1 MKKKKKRRHKL
12 MYRTIENGNIIEKLV
27 GQTVKIIGWVAKK
40 RDLGGLTFV
49 DLRDRSGIVQVL
61 INEGVAR
68 PDIRNEYIIQIEGV
82 VTLKEVPNKNLKTG
96 KVEVVASKVTLINKA
111 KNPPLIIADETDA
124 LEDVRLKYRYL
135 DLRRK
140 VLQDKLIA
148 RAKITKVTR
157 EFLDNEG
164 FIEIETPI
172 LTKSTP
178 GGARDYLIPSRLNPG
193 TFYALA
199 QSPQIYKQ
207 LLMIGGLEKYYQIA
221 RCFRDEDLRSDRQP
235 DFTQIDIETSF
246 FTYEEVL
253 DLNERLLQKIF
264 KEVKGYDL
272 KLPLPRLTYHEAVEN
287 YGSDKPDLRFDLKIR
302 DLSKVLSN
310 EEYFK
315 AKEDV
320 RGLIINDPTN
330 ILSRKT
336 LDELNLIVK
345 QHGLNFLGV
354 LKYDGTAFSG
364 SLAKNITSSHTEV
377 AEALGLAA
385 NDVVLLGFDAPLAR
399 ILSALGAVRKELGV
413 RFNLIDENAYS
424 CLWVDSFP
432 LFSYDPETRR
442 FASEHHPF
450 TQPKEEDIAKLTT
463 APEEVLSYAYDIV
476 INGYEAGG
484 GSMRIYDQDL
494 QNRIFEILGLSEK
507 EIEYLFG
514 FFIEA
519 LKYGTPPHGGIAFGL
534 DRLTMILTGTDDIRD
549 VIAFPK
555 NLKGASLMSGEP
567 SKVSNLQLD
576 ELYIKINTGKDGG
589 EE

>member
-1 MKKKKKRRHKL
+1 
-12 MYRTIENGNIIEKLV
+12 MYRTIENGNINEKLV

-345 QHGLNFLGV
+345 QHGVNFLGV

>member
-1 MKKKKKRRHKL
+1 
-12 MYRTIENGNIIEKLV
+12 MYRTIENGNINEKLV

-413 RFNLIDENAYS
+413 RFNLIDENAFS

>member
-1 MKKKKKRRHKL
+1 
-12 MYRTIENGNIIEKLV
+12 MYRTIENGNINEKLV

-82 VTLKEVPNKNLKTG
+82 VTLKEAPNKNLKTG

-576 ELYIKINTGKDGG
+576 ELYIKINTGKDG
-589 EE
+589 EEE

>member
-1 MKKKKKRRHKL
+1 
-12 MYRTIENGNIIEKLV
+12 MYRTIENGNINEKLV

>member
-1 MKKKKKRRHKL
+1 
-12 MYRTIENGNIIEKLV
+12 MYRTIENGNINEKLV

-399 ILSALGAVRKELGV
+399 ILSALGAVRNELGV

-450 TQPKEEDIAKLTT
+450 TQPKEEDIAKLAT

-576 ELYIKINTGKDGG
+576 ELYIKINTGKDG
-589 EE
+589 EEE

>member
-1 MKKKKKRRHKL
+1 
-12 MYRTIENGNIIEKLV
+12 MYRTIENGNINEKLV

-272 KLPLPRLTYHEAVEN
+272 KLPLPRLTYHETVEN

-302 DLSKVLSN
+302 DLNKVLSN

-450 TQPKEEDIAKLTT
+450 TQPKEEDIAKLAT

>member
-1 MKKKKKRRHKL
+1 
-12 MYRTIENGNIIEKLV
+12 MYRTIENGNINEKLV
-27 GQTVKIIGWVAKK
+27 GQKVKIIGWVAKK

-555 NLKGASLMSGEP
+555 NLKGASLMTGEP

-576 ELYIKINTGKDGG
+576 ELYIKINTGKDG
-589 EE
+589 EEE

>member
-1 MKKKKKRRHKL
+1 
-12 MYRTIENGNIIEKLV
+12 MYRTIENGNINEKLV

-364 SLAKNITSSHTEV
+364 SLAKNITSSHAEV

-555 NLKGASLMSGEP
+555 NLKGASLMTGEP

-576 ELYIKINTGKDGG
+576 ELYIKINTGKDG
-589 EE
+589 EEE

>member
-1 MKKKKKRRHKL
+1 
-12 MYRTIENGNIIEKLV
+12 MYRTIENGNINEKLV

-364 SLAKNITSSHTEV
+364 SLAKNITSSHAEV

-385 NDVVLLGFDAPLAR
+385 NDVVLLGFDFPLAR

-555 NLKGASLMSGEP
+555 NLKGASLMTGEP

-576 ELYIKINTGKDGG
+576 ELYIKINTGKDG
-589 EE
+589 EEE

>member
-12 MYRTIENGNIIEKLV
+12 MYRTIENGNINEKLV

-364 SLAKNITSSHTEV
+364 SLAKNITSSHAEV

>member
-1 MKKKKKRRHKL
+1 
-12 MYRTIENGNIIEKLV
+12 MYRTIENGNINEKLV
-27 GQTVKIIGWVAKK
+27 GQKVKIIGWVAKK

-413 RFNLIDENAYS
+413 RFNLIDENAFS

-534 DRLTMILTGTDDIRD
+534 DRLTMILTGADDIRD

>member
-1 MKKKKKRRHKL
+1 
-12 MYRTIENGNIIEKLV
+12 MYRTIENGNINEKLV

-302 DLSKVLSN
+302 NLSKVLSN

-450 TQPKEEDIAKLTT
+450 TQPKEEDIAKLAT

>member
-1 MKKKKKRRHKL
+1 
-12 MYRTIENGNIIEKLV
+12 MYRTIENGNINEKLV

-519 LKYGTPPHGGIAFGL
+519 LKYGTHRTAGL
-534 DRLTMILTGTDDIRD
+534 LLG
-549 VIAFPK
+549 
-555 NLKGASLMSGEP
+555 
-567 SKVSNLQLD
+567 
-576 ELYIKINTGKDGG
+576 
-589 EE
+589 

>member
-1 MKKKKKRRHKL
+1 
-12 MYRTIENGNIIEKLV
+12 MYRTIENGNINEKLV
-27 GQTVKIIGWVAKK
+27 GQKVKIIGWVAKK

-364 SLAKNITSSHTEV
+364 SLAKNITSSHAEV

-413 RFNLIDENAYS
+413 RFNLIDENAFS

>member
-1 MKKKKKRRHKL
+1 
-12 MYRTIENGNIIEKLV
+12 MYRTIENGNINEKLV

-534 DRLTMILTGTDDIRD
+534 DRLTMILTGADDIRD

>member
-1 MKKKKKRRHKL
+1 
-12 MYRTIENGNIIEKLV
+12 MYRTIENGNINEKLV

-555 NLKGASLMSGEP
+555 NLKGASLMTGEP

-576 ELYIKINTGKDGG
+576 ELYIKINTGKDG
-589 EE
+589 EEE

>member
-12 MYRTIENGNIIEKLV
+12 MYRTIENGNINEKLV

-310 EEYFK
+310 EEYLK

-450 TQPKEEDIAKLTT
+450 TQPKEEDIAKLAT

>member
-1 MKKKKKRRHKL
+1 
-12 MYRTIENGNIIEKLV
+12 MYRTIENGNISENIV
-27 GQTVKIIGWVAKK
+27 GQHVKIIGWVAKK

-61 INEGVAR
+61 INEDVAR
-68 PDIRNEYIIQIEGV
+68 PDIRNEYIIQVEGV
-82 VTLKEVPNKNLKTG
+82 VTLKDVPNKNLKTG
-96 KVEVVASKVTLINKA
+96 KVEVVARKVTLINKA

-140 VLQDKLIA
+140 VLQDKLIG
-148 RAKITKVTR
+148 RAKIAKVTR
-157 EFLDNEG
+157 EFLDSEG

-576 ELYIKINTGKDGG
+576 ELYIKINTGIDGG

>member
-1 MKKKKKRRHKL
+1 
-12 MYRTIENGNIIEKLV
+12 MYRTIENGNINEKLV

-140 VLQDKLIA
+140 VLQDKLIT

-172 LTKSTP
+172 LTKCTA

-345 QHGLNFLGV
+345 QHGLNFLGG

-450 TQPKEEDIAKLTT
+450 TQPKEEDIAKLAT

>member
-1 MKKKKKRRHKL
+1 
-12 MYRTIENGNIIEKLV
+12 MYRTIENGNINEKLV

-576 ELYIKINTGKDGG
+576 ELYIKINTGIDGG

>member
-1 MKKKKKRRHKL
+1 
-12 MYRTIENGNIIEKLV
+12 MYRTIENGNINEKLV

-589 EE
+589 E

>member
-1 MKKKKKRRHKL
+1 
-12 MYRTIENGNIIEKLV
+12 MYRTIENGNINEKLV

-399 ILSALGAVRKELGV
+399 ILSALGAVRNELGV

-450 TQPKEEDIAKLTT
+450 TQPKEEDIAKLAT

-555 NLKGASLMSGEP
+555 NLKGASLMTGEP

-576 ELYIKINTGKDGG
+576 ELYIKINTGKDG
-589 EE
+589 EEE

>member
-1 MKKKKKRRHKL
+1 
-12 MYRTIENGNIIEKLV
+12 MYRTIENGNINEKLV

-272 KLPLPRLTYHEAVEN
+272 KLPLPRLTYHEAVEY

>member
-1 MKKKKKRRHKL
+1 
-12 MYRTIENGNIIEKLV
+12 MYRTIENGNISEKLV
-27 GQTVKIIGWVAKK
+27 GQNVRIIGWVAKK

-61 INEGVAR
+61 INEDVAR
-68 PDIRNEYIIQIEGV
+68 PDIRNEYIIQVEGT
-82 VTLKEVPNKNLKTG
+82 VTLKEVPNLNLKTG
-96 KVEVVASKVTLINKA
+96 KVEVVARKVTLINKA

-140 VLQDKLIA
+140 VLQEKIIT
-148 RAKITKVTR
+148 RAKVTKVTR
-157 EFLDNEG
+157 EFLDSEG

-178 GGARDYLIPSRLNPG
+178 GGARDYLVPSRLNPG

-207 LLMIGGLEKYYQIA
+207 LLMIGGFEKYYQIA

-246 FTYEEVL
+246 FTYEEL
-253 DLNERLLQKIF
+253 LELNERLLQKIL
-264 KEVKGYDL
+264 KEIKNYDL
-272 KLPLPRLTYHEAVEN
+272 KLPLPRLTYHQAIAM
-287 YGSDKPDLRFDLKIR
+287 YGTDKPDLRFDLKIR
-302 DLSKVLSN
+302 DLHQALAS
-310 EEYFK
+310 EDYFK
-315 AKEDV
+315 AKEAV
-320 RGLIINDPTN
+320 RGLVINDPTN

-345 QHGLNFLGV
+345 QHGLNYLGV
-354 LKYDGTAFSG
+354 LKFDGTTFSG
-364 SLAKNITSSHTEV
+364 SLAKNITSDHLKV
-377 AEALGLAA
+377 AKTLSLKA
-385 NDVVLLGFDAPLAR
+385 NDVLLLGFDAPLTR
-399 ILSALGAVRKELGV
+399 ILSALGAIRNQLGV
-413 RFNLIDENAYS
+413 RFSLINENEFSA
-424 CLWVDSFP
+424 LWVDSFP
-432 LFSYDPETRR
+432 LFSYDPETKR

-450 TQPKEEDIAKLTT
+450 TQPKAADIPKLDT

-494 QNRIFEILGLSEK
+494 QNRIFEILGLSEQ
-507 EIEYLFG
+507 EIDYLFG

-534 DRLTMILTGTDDIRD
+534 DRLVMILTGTDDIRD

-555 NLKGASLMSGEP
+555 NLKGTSLMSGEP
-567 SKVSNLQLD
+567 SRATNLQLD
-576 ELYIKINTGKDGG
+576 ELCIKINIGKEGG